1 MLPHRNLNAPP
12 DAVTTRDSSTPVR
25 QQAAENGSLDTD
37 SGAVPQNPGSGT
49 GGPTELAVDGIGA
62 RLGEA
67 LQAWEQTQDVG
78 ELRRRVLALLLELE

>member
-1 MLPHRNLNAPP
+1 M
-12 DAVTTRDSSTPVR
+12 
-25 QQAAENGSLDTD
+25 
-37 SGAVPQNPGSGT
+37 
-49 GGPTELAVDGIGA
+49 DGIGA